1 MTGPSEPSEPHEPPE
16 PNEPNEPPEPPDT
29 DGSIRRR
36 RVHRL
41 GVLALVAAL
50 FIAAQLAIARS
61 GKGTVEWFSDAV
73 ELVRGSWWAAPA
85 FLVAYAA
92 RSLVLF
98 PASLMTVSAGVL
110 FGPWL
115 GIPLAILGALV
126 SAAISYEVA
135 HTVGPSD
142 DTLNRPPVGR
152 WAHRIQHAGFATVLT
167 MRLLMVPFDPVN
179 LLAGGLHIPRRTFLA
194 GTAIGI
200 VPWVAALV
208 LAGASV
214 GRVDAGLADLSATT
228 LVFAAAAY
236 ALSIGLAALVAR
248 RSPPPLAADPT
259 GAPQSDPD
267 TPR

>member
-1 MTGPSEPSEPHEPPE
+1 
-16 PNEPNEPPEPPDT
+16 
-29 DGSIRRR
+29 
-36 RVHRL
+36 
-41 GVLALVAAL
+41 
-50 FIAAQLAIARS
+50 
-61 GKGTVEWFSDAV
+61 
-73 ELVRGSWWAAPA
+73 
-85 FLVAYAA
+85 
-92 RSLVLF
+92 
-98 PASLMTVSAGVL
+98 
-110 FGPWL
+110 
-115 GIPLAILGALV
+115 
-126 SAAISYEVA
+126 
-135 HTVGPSD
+135 
-142 DTLNRPPVGR
+142 
-152 WAHRIQHAGFATVLT
+152 